1 VRRESA
7 PKRGAPI
14 NRPAKI
20 DQPQGNTTRSQQEAL
35 QRVHAVT
42 VVLAAID
49 SGQWCAECDVVD
61 AAVALLQAAASWQLL
76 AEFEATPSC

>member
-7 PKRGAPI
+7 PRWGAPDD
-14 NRPAKI
+14 RPAKI
-20 DQPQGNTTRSQQEAL
+20 DQRQGSATLSEQEAL

-49 SGQWCAECDVVD
+49 SGDWRPECDVID

-76 AEFEATPSC
+76 AELEAAGSC